1 MGLKHLT
8 DAIKGRVNPI
18 GNWAWNRLNLARD
31 GRAVRTYDFGPRQ
44 VRDVEELMAK
54 YAVSRPKI
62 RTINWLVPQVKHP
75 FFAGVYTI
83 LRFAD
88 YFSREKGIQNRMM
101 FYGGEQDALSP
112 LRKKIGVS
120 FPTLADSIYGLAD
133 SDPGNLPPS
142 DISFATTWD
151 SAYLL
156 LRAKNTAGKFYFVQ
170 DFEPL
175 FYPAG
180 ATYGLVEAT
189 YRMGY
194 WGIANT
200 GGLGTHLRDS
210 YNMTVK
216 SFEPAVDPNMFYPS
230 ADRPLGPV
238 KIFFYGRPRNPR
250 NGFVLG
256 IEALK
261 LVKKQFK
268 KDVQIV
274 SAGGVWHPSDFGAN
288 GIVENLGLLPT
299 IEDVATLYRTCHI
312 GLVFMFTKH
321 PSYQPIEMM
330 ASGMAVVA
338 NENSALR
345 LLLRNGENSLVA
357 EPTAT
362 SVAEAISSLVRDADR
377 RNALASEGL
386 KTAEQTRW
394 NTEIEDVYG
403 FLAGGRKAGSG
414 TRAPDEADYQGAER
428 SIR

>member
-1 MGLKHLT
+1 MDLNQLK
-8 DAIKGRVNPI
+8 DAVKGRVKPI
-18 GNWAWNRLNLARD
+18 GSWAWNRLNLARD
-31 GRAVRTYDFGPRQ
+31 GRAVRSFDFGPSQ
-44 VRDVEELMAK
+44 VREVKELMTK
-54 YAVSRPKI
+54 YAVSRPEI

-75 FFAGVYTI
+75 LFAGVYTI

-88 YFSREKGIQNRMM
+88 YFTREKGIQNRMI
-101 FYGGEQDALSP
+101 FYGGQNGALTT
-112 LRKKIGVS
+112 LREKIGEN
-120 FPTLADSIYGLAD
+120 FPSLINDTYGVGD
-133 SDPGNLPPS
+133 SDAGKLPAS
-142 DISFATTWD
+142 DISIATTWD

-156 LRAKNTAGKFYFVQ
+156 LRAANTAGKFYFVQ

-189 YRMGY
+189 YRMGF

-200 GGLGTHLRDS
+200 NGLGTHLRDS
-210 YNMTVK
+210 YGMTVK
-216 SFEPAVDPNMFYPS
+216 SFQPAVDPKMFYP
-230 ADRPLGPV
+230 ATDRPMEPV

-268 KDVQIV
+268 QDVQIV
-274 SAGGVWHPSDFGAN
+274 SAGGVWNPSDFEAKD
-288 GIVENLGLLPT
+288 IVENLGVLPT
-299 IEDVATLYRTCHI
+299 IEDVASLYRSCHI

-345 LLLRNGENSLVA
+345 LLLRNAENSLVV
-357 EPTAT
+357 EPTVT
-362 SVAEAISSLVRDADR
+362 SVAEAISYLVRNADH

-394 NTEIEDVYG
+394 NTEIESVYE
-403 FLAGGRKAGSG
+403 FLAG
-414 TRAPDEADYQGAER
+414 QGQAEPVR
-428 SIR
+428 